1 MYRYS
6 KQMKHETQYET
17 ASNIAFQDGNNV
29 QSIDYIGTKIKE
41 QSCEYDYTSKR
52 RCGSENTRLYT

>member
-17 ASNIAFQDGNNV
+17 ASNIAFQDGSNV
-29 QSIDYIGTKIKE
+29 QSVDGIGTKIKK
-41 QSCEYDYTSKR
+41 QSCE
-52 RCGSENTRLYT
+52 